1 MKETAV
7 RPDAKEEAP
16 KTGSVFSPS
25 LPKSTGRSSRSRGRR
40 RLRATVSTGARYF
53 VGRPGEPDAKPTL
66 EQEVASEPEA
76 LVIAFKSDKRVYFIT
91 EYRVTQKIEGGQ
103 VRLEKEPAAS
113 AAGHANVPK
122 GVSTTNES

>member
-16 KTGSVFSPS
+16 QTGSVFSPS
-25 LPKSTGRSSRSRGRR
+25 LPKSIGRGARSRGRR
-40 RLRATVSTGARYF
+40 RLRATLYAGVRYF
-53 VGRPGEPDAKPTL
+53 VGRPAEPDSKPTL

-76 LVIAFKSDKRVYFIT
+76 LVIAFKSDKRVYFLT
-91 EYRVTQKIEGGQ
+91 EYRVTQKIEDGQ
-103 VRLEKEPAAS
+103 VRLEKEPAS
-113 AAGHANVPK
+113 VAGHAVPK